1 MVIAIVY
8 VDTSTGVG
16 GDALFWEFAKT
27 EDEAQIKAR
36 AHLPLVR
43 ARFGAVGYRIL
54 DRAGSPI
61 AAGPGVHDFPS
72 PTLHREHFL
81 PM

>member
-1 MVIAIVY
+1 MAIAIVY

-16 GDALFWEFAKT
+16 GDPLFWEFAKT
-27 EDEAQIKAR
+27 EDEALIKAR

-43 ARFGAVGYRIL
+43 ARFGALGYRIL
-54 DRAGSPI
+54 DRAGSQI
-61 AAGPGVHDFPS
+61 AVGPGVDDYQC
-72 PTLHREHFL
+72 PTLHREVRL